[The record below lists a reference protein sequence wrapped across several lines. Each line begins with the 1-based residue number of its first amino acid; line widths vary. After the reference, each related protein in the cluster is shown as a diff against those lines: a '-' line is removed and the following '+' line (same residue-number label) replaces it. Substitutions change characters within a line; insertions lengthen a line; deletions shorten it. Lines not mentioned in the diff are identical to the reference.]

1 MEFIVETGIMLKDLR
16 PVIGTVAQD
25 TKRIAKNKN
34 EYIDFFIS
42 PPENKFNIMFDII
55 KDICR

>member
-1 MEFIVETGIMLKDLR
+1 MEFMVDTGIKLKDLR

-25 TKRIAKNKN
+25 TKSIAKNRN

-42 PPENKFNIMFDII
+42 PPEPFLIL
-55 KDICR
+55 